1 MRLPLRV
8 SVLAVVALVHAC
20 VSDSPPTRPISTPP
34 PAELSPTDA
43 ALAAIENRIATG
55 DVAGARSALLAMP
68 KELDFIQRTRKQI
81 CNAELLLLDGKP
93 VQALQALPR
102 TWQITDPV
110 LSVRIERVRAR
121 AYFDSG
127 DGVGAVRTLTTLESQ
142 LTAADDIAANRRLIW
157 EGLKTTRLESIN
169 TRLLQA
175 DTATQGWIE
184 LARLDRQAWSSALE
198 REQALSHWEK
208 RYVGH
213 PGIEYVSARDA
224 SPPADGT
231 SPSSPAEDKPWFSLP
246 LFSDGAAAEPV
257 FALLL
262 PNTGP
267 FAASAE
273 AIRDGFI
280 AASLTRRTPAV
291 VRIYDS
297 GNTAESLRSAYEQ
310 ALNEGARLIVGPLS
324 KEDVAAIAELG
335 EPPVPVLALNHLD
348 ASKTAPGNFYQW
360 GLTPE
365 DEARQAALHA
375 LSQGKTRALVF
386 VPEGD
391 WGQRVANAFEQQL
404 LVGGGLNVS
413 IERYAS
419 QQQDYGE
426 SLRKL
431 MGLDASQER
440 QRALSATLGLRL
452 QFEPRRRDDADFIF
466 FAARTD
472 QSRQVASQLRF
483 NRATGLPLYSLSQ
496 VYDGRNTTDL
506 NGVRFCDMPWSL
518 HSDGPWARLRQDF
531 ATAFPK
537 RNRDSARLQAMGYD
551 AHTLADLLLTDRLRT
566 GSVLDAASGALQLRS
581 GGAITRGLVCAE
593 IAGGSVKLL
602 DAPRF

>member
-1 MRLPLRV
+1 M
-8 SVLAVVALVHAC
+8 
-20 VSDSPPTRPISTPP
+20 PPA
-34 PAELSPTDA
+34 AELSPTDS
-43 ALAAIENRIATG
+43 ALADIENRIASG
-55 DVAGARSALLAMP
+55 DVAGARSALLTMP

-81 CNAELLLLDGKP
+81 CNAELLLLDQKP

-102 TWQITDPV
+102 TWQITDPA
-110 LSVRIERVRAR
+110 LSARIERVRAR
-121 AYFDSG
+121 AYFNSG
-127 DGVGAVRTLTTLESQ
+127 DVLSAVRTLTTLESQ

-157 EGLKTTRLESIN
+157 DGLKTARLESVN
-169 TRLLQA
+169 TRLPLA
-175 DTATQGWIE
+175 DSTTQGWVE
-184 LARLDRQAWSSALE
+184 LARLDRQPWSSTLE
-198 REQALSHWEK
+198 REQALSHWKK

-213 PGIEYVSARDA
+213 PGIEYLSALDA
-224 SPPADGT
+224 SLLPDETPLPP
-231 SPSSPAEDKPWFSLP
+231 SVEDKPWFSLP
-246 LFSDGAAAEPV
+246 PLFSDSAATEPV

-262 PNTGP
+262 PNAGP

-291 VRIYDS
+291 VRVYDS
-297 GNTAESLRSAYEQ
+297 GNTTESLRSAYER
-310 ALNEGARLIVGPLS
+310 ALNEGARLVVGPLS

-348 ASKTAPGNFYQW
+348 ASKTAPSNFYQW

-375 LSQGKTRALVF
+375 VSQGKTRALVF

-404 LVGGGLNVS
+404 IADGGRSVS
-413 IERYAS
+413 IERYAN

-518 HSDGPWARLRQDF
+518 HTEGLWARLRQDF

-537 RNRDSARLQAMGYD
+537 RNRDTARLQAMGYD
-551 AHTLADLLLTDRLRT
+551 AHTLADLLLTDRLST
-566 GSVLDAASGALQLRS
+566 GSVLDAASGTLELRS

-593 IAGGSVKLL
+593 IAGGNVKLL
-602 DAPRF
+602 DATGS